1 MKIINVN
8 SAYHADGKSMLIK
21 LIAEDLALLGKRVL
35 IMDNSPTLSTF
46 AKMYNLFDLAG
57 VDAIRPL
64 IKGEILSISQINQ
77 VIVTLDSSLDLDYL
91 TNSEIDTLEDEEI
104 LYIVKL
110 LEKEYD
116 YIFIENNKI
125 INSNKFSVENILIT
139 RPCEYILKN
148 KKNYIDYN
156 ILVINKY
163 NESFNINSKKIND
176 IFINYDSDIV
186 MIENGYN
193 VQLSTDMR
201 NQIRNLTNNII
212 GFQLGDLLFKD
223 DNIINKSKPFSFS
236 KLFKEK

>member
-8 SAYHADGKSMLIK
+8 SAYPGDGKSMLIK
-21 LIAEDLALLGKRVL
+21 LIAEDLAMLGKRVL
-35 IMDNSPTLSTF
+35 IMDNSPTLSAFT
-46 AKMYNLFDLAG
+46 KMYNLFDLAG

-91 TNSEIDTLEDEEI
+91 TNSEIDPLEDEEI

-125 INSNKFSVENILIT
+125 VNSNKFSVENILIT

-156 ILVINKY
+156 MLVINKY
-163 NESFNINSKKIND
+163 NESFNINSKKINA

-223 DNIINKSKPFSFS
+223 EDSTNKSKVFRFAN
-236 KLFKEK
+236 LFKDK